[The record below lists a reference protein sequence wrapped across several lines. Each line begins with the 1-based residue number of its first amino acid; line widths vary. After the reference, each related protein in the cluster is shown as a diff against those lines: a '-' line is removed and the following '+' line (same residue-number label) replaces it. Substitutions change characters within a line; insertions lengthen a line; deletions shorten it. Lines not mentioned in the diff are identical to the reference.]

1 LFLLDAENRM
11 SLTHW
16 KGLVA
21 APISGLLKQREF
33 RKSRLKFYAVRP
45 EATLLV
51 GLQSS
56 VGSTREVM
64 KITCNLAIVLHALGS
79 RDNHDIWNSHWRKRI
94 GYFMPEPRDYWWV
107 CSNDDAAR
115 AAGREMVALLKG
127 QALSEMERLGS
138 LAAMIA
144 LWTSGSSPGLTEYQC
159 AQYLQTLDGL

>member
-1 LFLLDAENRM
+1 MLSRVFLLDAENRM

-33 RKSRLKFYAVRP
+33 RKSGLKFYAVRP

-51 GLQSS
+51 GLQST

-107 CSNDDAAR
+107 CSTDDAAR
-115 AAGREMVALLKG
+115 AAGREMAALLKG
-127 QALSEMERLGS
+127 QA
-138 LAAMIA
+138 
-144 LWTSGSSPGLTEYQC
+144 
-159 AQYLQTLDGL
+159 